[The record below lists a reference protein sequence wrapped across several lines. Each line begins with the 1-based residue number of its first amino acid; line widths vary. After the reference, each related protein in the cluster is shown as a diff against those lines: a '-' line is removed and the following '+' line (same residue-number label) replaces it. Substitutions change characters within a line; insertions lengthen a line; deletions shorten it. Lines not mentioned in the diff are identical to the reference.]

1 MRTIMIDGSE
11 YASGQELHAALKRML
26 SLPDYYGMNADA
38 LNDCIS
44 ELPETVHLWIASPG
58 EGDAAASLD
67 QVRMVIE
74 DNGGEVKELY

>member
-11 YASGQELHAALKRML
+11 YASGREVHAALKRLL

-44 ELPETVHLWIASPG
+44 ELPESVHLWIACPG
-58 EGDAAASLD
+58 EGDAAETLEK
-67 QVRMVIE
+67 VRRVIE
-74 DNGGEVKELY
+74 GNGGEVKELY

>member
-11 YASGQELHAALKRML
+11 YASGREVHAALKRLL

-44 ELPETVHLWIASPG
+44 ELPEVVHLWIARPG
-58 EGDAAASLD
+58 EGDAAETLEKI
-67 QVRMVIE
+67 RMVIE
-74 DNGGEVKELY
+74 GNGGEVKELY

>member
-1 MRTIMIDGSE
+1 MRTIMIDGSD
-11 YASGQELHAALKRML
+11 YASGRELHAALKRLL

-38 LNDCIS
+38 LNDCVS
-44 ELPETVHLWIASPG
+44 ELPETVHLWIAAPG
-58 EGDAAASLD
+58 EGDTAASLD

>member
-11 YASGQELHAALKRML
+11 YASGREVHAALKRLL

-44 ELPETVHLWIASPG
+44 ELPETVRLWVAAPG
-58 EGDAAASLD
+58 EGDAAETLEK
-67 QVRMVIE
+67 VRMVIE
-74 DNGGEVKELY
+74 ANGGEVKELY